1 MDTYYNPKRL
11 AQIAFVILV
20 LIGGLTVL
28 LPFLATMFGAAVLC
42 ITTWPVYTRLLRA
55 VRGRNVVAAS
65 IMTVLLIAIIVL
77 PMVFLADNISNGFDV
92 LMENLKNLKQ
102 QGIAPHPPEWLM
114 SIPVVGEY
122 ADKAWGRIAQM
133 SQDELRNVIRQ
144 LLGPAQ
150 RVLAGIASLIGEGV
164 LQLLLLVFIAF
175 FLYRDG
181 NTLAARLR
189 TAAQRLGGEFGD
201 RLLNLSHT
209 TIYAVMMGLVGS
221 AVAQAAV
228 ALVGFLIAGVPGALL
243 LTAATFFLAMIPM
256 GPVFIWGGAAYW
268 LNSQGETS
276 WAIFMVLYGL
286 FGISLIDNIVK
297 PFLISRSSR
306 VPFAL
311 TFMGVLG
318 GVLAFGVAGI
328 FIGPALLAVVI
339 NLGRQWPTTPPAP
352 AQAADQV

>member
-276 WAIFMVLYGL
+276 WAIFMVLYGI
-286 FGISLIDNIVK
+286 FVISTVDNFVRPI
-297 PFLISRSSR
+297 LISKGAGQSLLL
-306 VPFAL
+306 VAL
-311 TFMGVLG
+311 GVVG
-318 GVLAFGVAGI
+318 GAIAFGFIGI
-328 FIGPALLAVVI
+328 FLGPVLIALCQVLI
-339 NLGRQWPTTPPAP
+339 QSWTEDQPAT
-352 AQAADQV
+352 ATQ

>member
-276 WAIFMVLYGL
+276 WAIFMVLYGI
-286 FGISLIDNIVK
+286 FVISTVDNFVRPI
-297 PFLISRSSR
+297 LISKGAGQSLLL
-306 VPFAL
+306 VAL
-311 TFMGVLG
+311 GVVG
-318 GVLAFGVAGI
+318 GAIAFGFIGI
-328 FIGPALLAVVI
+328 FLGPVLIALCQVLIQSWTEDQPA
-339 NLGRQWPTTPPAP
+339 TATP
-352 AQAADQV
+352 